1 MDVKVVLDTA
11 VLVLGEFFVAP
22 EEASGP
28 VDEVE
33 VEVVEAEVSQRVPTC
48 SLNILHRYI
57 IFECYFEQQVR
68 VVPATLWIDA
78 ETWRVVFIQKK
89 EKLSL

>member
-11 VLVLGEFFVAP
+11 VLVLGELFVAP

-48 SLNILHRYI
+48 SLNILHRYLSVI
-57 IFECYFEQQVR
+57 FEQQVR

-78 ETWRVVFIQKK
+78 EAWR
-89 EKLSL
+89 